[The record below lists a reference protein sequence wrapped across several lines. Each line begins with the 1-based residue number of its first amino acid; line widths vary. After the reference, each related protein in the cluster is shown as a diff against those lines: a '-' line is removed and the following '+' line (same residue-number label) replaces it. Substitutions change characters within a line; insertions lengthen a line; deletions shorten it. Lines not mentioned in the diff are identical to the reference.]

1 MKCSSCGASLAT
13 SVHTDKRYNRVYR
26 NFQCY
31 KFTKGKCLV
40 SHAIS
45 EKKLVPLVLDVL
57 KEDMNK
63 AYIEYEHISTESDNK
78 QDILK
83 VQLKRLESR
92 EKRIKEAYLNG
103 VDSLEEYKENK
114 EQINVERDMLLHQ
127 ADESSEEQEK
137 VDMPGKIRGVYDI
150 LRSDEYTKEEKHAAI
165 TSIVKKIVFDRENK
179 TLDFYY
185 YTK

>member
-1 MKCSSCGASLAT
+1 M
-13 SVHTDKRYNRVYR
+13 
-26 NFQCY
+26 
-31 KFTKGKCLV
+31 
-40 SHAIS
+40 
-45 EKKLVPLVLDVL
+45 
-57 KEDMNK
+57 
-63 AYIEYEHISTESDNK
+63 
-78 QDILK
+78 
-83 VQLKRLESR
+83 KRLESR

-114 EQINVERDMLLHQ
+114 EQINAERDMLLHQ
-127 ADESSEEQEK
+127 ADESSEDQEK

-150 LRSDEYTKEEKHAAI
+150 LRSDKYSKEEKHAAI